1 MTANQASQTGLGRG
15 QDTGGAALLDPAV
28 AELESL
34 LRGLLAEHG
43 ELLCL
48 AAEHRRAISKADS
61 RALGACLVQQGRVAQ
76 RVAELERRRLSLMA
90 RLSDRLRP
98 SAGPRAPGAG
108 AQALVPDK
116 LTVTSI
122 ARTLPEPMRTRLI
135 GAAERLRDLLERLH
149 REHLALKEAAT
160 ALASHMEGVMRQ
172 VGRAFSH
179 AGTYGR
185 RGAVDGAVQVIS
197 GLDLRS

>member
-1 MTANQASQTGLGRG
+1 MIAKQMNQSGTKNPDMGA
-15 QDTGGAALLDPAV
+15 AALLDPAV
-28 AELESL
+28 AELETL

-43 ELLCL
+43 ELLNL

-61 RALGACLVQQGRVAQ
+61 AALAACLAQQGQVVQ
-76 RVAELERRRLSLMA
+76 RVADLERRRMSLMV
-90 RLSDRLRP
+90 RLSDRLR
-98 SAGPRAPGAG
+98 SSGVERALGSGVQPV
-108 AQALVPDK
+108 VPDRI
-116 LTVTSI
+116 TITSL
-122 ARTLPEPMRTRLI
+122 ARTLPEPVRTRLI
-135 GAAERLRDLLERLH
+135 AVAERLRELLERLH
-149 REHLALKEAAT
+149 REHLVLKEAAA

-197 GLDLRS
+197 GLDLRT